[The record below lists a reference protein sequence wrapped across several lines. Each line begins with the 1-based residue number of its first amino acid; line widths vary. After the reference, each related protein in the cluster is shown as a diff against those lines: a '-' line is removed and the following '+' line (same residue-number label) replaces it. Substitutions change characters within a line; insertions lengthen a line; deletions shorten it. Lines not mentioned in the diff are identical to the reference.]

1 MARPVDSTELK
12 EGAAPGRPARGPI
25 IALAGSPN
33 VGKSSVFN
41 ALTGL
46 SQHVGNWAGK
56 TVEQKT
62 GVCHHNGRVLEII
75 DLPGTY
81 SLTANSPEEQIAR
94 DYVIKERPDVVVV
107 VVNAANLERT
117 LYLLAEVLE
126 LPAPVIVAANM
137 MDVAEGQGMHLEAHV
152 LQAAL
157 GIPVVPLTATHREG
171 LPELL
176 AAVDGLLDGS
186 LPYRPARPELGDELE
201 ALIARVEALIGP
213 YAPAPY
219 PRRWLALKLLE
230 GDKEVTALLRA
241 QLPESEWQATAAIL
255 HEHEDAVLAIA
266 SARYEWIGRM
276 VRAAV
281 RRPRA
286 GAISLTERL
295 DRVAT
300 HPYAGPALLVGLLG
314 LIFWLVYRLAQP
326 LVGLLQA
333 AVGAGAA
340 LARMALAGGPPWLS
354 GLVADGILGGV
365 GTVLSLLP
373 ILAVFFA
380 AIAFLEDVGYL
391 ARGAFVADRFMHH
404 LGLHGKSFLP
414 LFLGFGCNVPAVLG
428 ARILDSRRDRLLTT
442 LLVPLVPCAGRMGVL
457 VFVAGALFG
466 SRGPLVILALLAF
479 DLLVIGLSGVLFN
492 RLLLQ
497 GESQAFVMEL
507 PLYHL
512 PNWRTIAIHTWQRLV
527 QFVQRAGTVI
537 LLLSVAVWTL
547 AALPTGAIGQSYLA
561 AIGRGLAPLGALM
574 GLDWRMMVALL
585 ASIVAKEQ
593 AIATLAVLTA
603 GSTAPLAATLPHM
616 LSPAAGLAF
625 LVVQMLFVPC
635 IGTLTAIRHETGHWG
650 WTALSVAY
658 LAVLSFGAGILIY
671 QLAHLFAWGV

>member
-1 MARPVDSTELK
+1 MARPMESTEPR
-12 EGAAPGRPARGPI
+12 AAQVGERPARGPI
-25 IALAGSPN
+25 VALAGSPN

-62 GVCHHNGRVLEII
+62 GVCHHRGRALEII

-117 LYLLAEVLE
+117 LYLLAELLE
-126 LPAPVIVAANM
+126 LPAPVIVAVNM
-137 MDVAEGQGMHLEAHV
+137 MDVAEGQGMHVEAHV

-176 AAVDGLLDGS
+176 AAIDGLLDGHIAF
-186 LPYRPARPELGDELE
+186 RPARPELGEGPE
-201 ALIARVEALIGP
+201 ALIARLEGIIGAH
-213 YAPAPY
+213 APTPY

-241 QLPESEWQATAAIL
+241 RLPDAEWQAAEAIL
-255 HEHEDAVLAIA
+255 HDHEDAVLAIA

-286 GAISLTERL
+286 GAVSLTERL

-300 HPYAGPALLVGLLG
+300 HPYAGPALLIGLLG
-314 LIFWLVYRLAQP
+314 LIFWLVYHLAQP
-326 LVGLLQA
+326 VVGLLEV
-333 AVGAGAA
+333 AVGAGAG
-340 LARMALAGGPPWLS
+340 LARTALAGGPPWLG

-365 GTVLSLLP
+365 GTVLTLLP

-428 ARILDSRRDRLLTT
+428 SRILDSRRDRLLTT

-466 SRGPLVILALLAF
+466 SRGPLVILALLAL
-479 DLLVIGLSGVLFN
+479 DLAVIGLSGVLFN

-497 GESQAFVMEL
+497 GERPAFIMEL

-547 AALPTGAIGQSYLA
+547 AALPAGAIDSSYLA
-561 AIGRGLAPLGALM
+561 AIGRGLGPLGALM

-603 GSTAPLAATLPHM
+603 GSAAPLAARLPQL

-635 IGTLTAIRHETGHWG
+635 IGTLTAIRHETGSWR
-650 WTALSVAY
+650 WTAFSVAY
-658 LAVLSFGAGILIY
+658 LAVLSFGVGIVVY
-671 QLAHLFAWGV
+671 QVARLFALGV